1 MLVKKIPSVLLL
13 VIAAHALGAPIDGPR
28 IPKYATQLE
37 KFSSYENIAQV
48 TMRVRVSVATDALS
62 SERNVRI
69 GDVLLCSSSGCYRA
83 RTTGFVDIINTANGN
98 ATAIAD
104 VAMPARVK
112 ITDVFF
118 TETNKG
124 ASGLTGHLTLKS
136 PMFIDPEYPGVEL
149 LTGVRKQALNGQTS
163 YTPTQAATSFF
174 NPESVLVHYL
184 PSLQTTAKLPENVV
198 LTIPAGA
205 LAEPQVFHIGVHN
218 VGNIYPRIEIS
229 PYLKLSRPAI
239 VEAPPISNGI
249 SAHEMIVAVGST
261 MEETA
266 SFAAP
271 DSRPRR
277 NARVQISQTG
287 KIQTDALE
295 DAALGKPKAPANG
308 TQPDAS
314 ATCAQTL
321 ANSIFWGFLNLRL
334 AQTGA
339 VKINTCETIKP
350 YIHMIYINT
359 ADAHQVFDSVFDLH
373 DRIRT
378 CPASA
383 TETHQ

>member
-1 MLVKKIPSVLLL
+1 MLLKRIASVLLL
-13 VIAAHALGAPIDGPR
+13 LIAAHAACAPTVGTP

-37 KFSSYENIAQV
+37 QFSSYENIAEG
-48 TMRVRVSVATDALS
+48 TMRVRVTVATDALS

-69 GDVLLCSSSGCYRA
+69 GDVLLCSSAGCYRA
-83 RTTGFVDIINTANGN
+83 HTTGFVDIINTASGG
-98 ATAIAD
+98 ATPIAD
-104 VAMPARVK
+104 VGMPVGVR

-124 ASGLTGHLTLKS
+124 ASALTGHLTLKTR
-136 PMFIDPEYPGVEL
+136 MLIDPEYPGAEL
-149 LTGVRKQALNGQTS
+149 LIGVRKQALKGQMS

-184 PSLQTTAKLPENVV
+184 PSLQTTAKLPLDVV

-205 LAEPQVFHIGVHN
+205 LAEPQVFHIGVHD

-239 VEAPPISNGI
+239 VEAPPIPFGV
-249 SAHEMIVAVGST
+249 SAHEMLVSVGST

-277 NARVQISQTG
+277 KVRVQISQTG

-295 DAALGKPKAPANG
+295 DAAYGKPQAAV
-308 TQPDAS
+308 
-314 ATCAQTL
+314 
-321 ANSIFWGFLNLRL
+321 
-334 AQTGA
+334 TG
-339 VKINTCETIKP
+339 N
-350 YIHMIYINT
+350 
-359 ADAHQVFDSVFDLH
+359 
-373 DRIRT
+373 
-378 CPASA
+378 
-383 TETHQ
+383 